1 MPLTQLD
8 DVSALVVIDLQ
19 KGIVGVPTA
28 QPADEIVARAAG
40 LAQAFRERGLPVVL
54 VNVAGRAP
62 GRTESGAPKL
72 TFSPDWTEL
81 VPELGALPT
90 DLRITKTCFGAF
102 LGTSLDAELRKRG
115 VTQIVLAGIS
125 TSIGVE
131 STARSAYDLGYN
143 VTLVVD
149 AMTDRSPEMH
159 RHSVEK
165 VFPRLGRQAR
175 PTTSYDCS
183 KPGGPDQPLE
193 CDEFRGKR
201 AGAGI
206 N

>member
-8 DVSALVVIDLQ
+8 DISALVVIDLQ

-28 QPADEIVARAAG
+28 QPAGEIVARAAR
-40 LAQAFRERGLPVVL
+40 LAQAFREHGLPVAL

-62 GRTESGAPKL
+62 GRTESATPKL
-72 TFSPDWTEL
+72 TFSPEWTEL
-81 VPELGALPT
+81 VPELAAFRT
-90 DLRITKTCFGAF
+90 DLRITKQCFGAF
-102 LGTSLDAELRKRG
+102 LGTSLDADLRKRG

-159 RHSVEK
+159 HHSVER
-165 VFPRLGRQAR
+165 VFPRLGETGTTDDVLRLLDAR
-175 PTTSYDCS
+175 RTAP
-183 KPGGPDQPLE
+183 
-193 CDEFRGKR
+193 
-201 AGAGI
+201 A